1 MCGFC
6 LKCKSCGKHD
16 VSHFIAIKDDDNFDS
31 KPFPICSQCCE
42 QRKKGSYCPL
52 CEGKYLNV
60 KFLSLFS
67 YDYYPLAKCYNF

>member
-16 VSHFIAIKDDDNFDS
+16 VSHFIAIKDDNNFDS

-52 CEGKYLNV
+52 CEGK
-60 KFLSLFS
+60 
-67 YDYYPLAKCYNF
+67 